1 VYGIGRFGAA
11 TFAADPGPGRPST
24 AVVLGFYAAI
34 IWVWTWHAAL
44 SRDLR
49 NEAAGAPSLSR
60 S

>member
-1 VYGIGRFGAA
+1 VYGIGLLGA
-11 TFAADPGPGRPST
+11 FAAIASGRPSP